1 MAHSPLGY
9 PQPSQGVSGNL
20 FRAGSTCVSAI
31 PRLSFKQDSLQL
43 DEISYKA
50 MEYVVSTY
58 SEEERAWITQEIP
71 LQRDIYLMIKLK
83 RPGKLIIRQDICDG
97 KKPRVPIRS
106 HKNMDKFYIRMR
118 IIPYNVKIQI
128 FTSSEPKEIKYA
140 YI

>member
-9 PQPSQGVSGNL
+9 PQPSQGVSVNL

-83 RPGKLIIRQDICDG
+83 RPGKLIIRQNIGDE
-97 KKPRVPIRS
+97 KKPRAPIRA

-118 IIPYNVKIQI
+118 IIPENVKIQI